1 VQQNFRFYIGDVMDC
16 KCIVKVCKSLDDEN
30 PIMLT
35 MTPTYSN
42 NALTPYSLASIIK
55 LVLLKT
61 QTSSKSK
68 VAQFLI
74 DNFGFS
80 RISNV
85 SHLKIVYE
93 YKLVL
98 ANDMYWALLVKKHL
112 KNGTIKTFPT
122 FLIGKDT
129 PQEEFEQLKNV

>member
-16 KCIVKVCKSLDDEN
+16 KCILKVCKSLDDEN

-35 MTPTYSN
+35 MTPTYYN

-55 LVLLKT
+55 LALLKI
-61 QTSSKSK
+61 QSSSKSK

-85 SHLKIVYE
+85 SRLKIIYE

-98 ANDMYWALLVKKHL
+98 ANDMYWALLVKKRL
-112 KNGTIKTFPT
+112 KNGTIKTLPT
-122 FLIGKDT
+122 FLIGQDT
-129 PQEEFEQLKNV
+129 PQEEFEQLKDV

>member
-1 VQQNFRFYIGDVMDC
+1 MDC
-16 KCIVKVCKSLDDEN
+16 RCVLKICKTLDDEN

-35 MTPTYSN
+35 MAPAYSN

-55 LVLLKT
+55 IAILRT
-61 QTSSKSK
+61 QSLSKSR

-80 RISNV
+80 RVPNSI
-85 SHLKIVYE
+85 HLKIVYE

-98 ANDMYWALLVKKHL
+98 ANDMYWALLVRKRL
-112 KNGTIKTFPT
+112 KNGTIKAFPT
-122 FLIGKDT
+122 FLIGKDI
-129 PQEEFEQLKNV
+129 PQEEFEQLKDI

>member
-1 VQQNFRFYIGDVMDC
+1 VQQNFSFYIGDVVDC
-16 KCIVKVCKSLDDEN
+16 KCILKVCKSLDDEN

-42 NALTPYSLASIIK
+42 NTLTPYSLASIIK
-55 LVLLKT
+55 LALLRT
-61 QTSSKSK
+61 QTLSKSK

>member
-1 VQQNFRFYIGDVMDC
+1 MDC
-16 KCIVKVCKSLDDEN
+16 KCILKVCKSLDDEN

-35 MTPTYSN
+35 MTPTYYN

-55 LVLLKT
+55 LALLKI
-61 QTSSKSK
+61 QSSSKSK

-85 SHLKIVYE
+85 SRLKIIYE

-98 ANDMYWALLVKKHL
+98 ANDMYWALLVKKRL
-112 KNGTIKTFPT
+112 KNGTIKTLPT
-122 FLIGKDT
+122 FLIGQDT
-129 PQEEFEQLKNV
+129 PQEEFEQLKDV

>member
-1 VQQNFRFYIGDVMDC
+1 MDC
-16 KCIVKVCKSLDDEN
+16 KCVLKVCKALDDEN

-35 MTPTYSN
+35 MVPAYSN
-42 NALTPYSLASIIK
+42 NALTPYSLASMIK
-55 LVLLKT
+55 IALLRT

-74 DNFGFS
+74 DNFKFS
-80 RISNV
+80 RISNI

-122 FLIGKDT
+122 FLIGKDI
-129 PQEEFEQLKNV
+129 PQEDLNELKDM

>member
-1 VQQNFRFYIGDVMDC
+1 MDC

>member
-1 VQQNFRFYIGDVMDC
+1 MDC

-98 ANDMYWALLVKKHL
+98 ANDMYWALLVKKRL

-122 FLIGKDT
+122 FLIGQDT
-129 PQEEFEQLKNV
+129 LQEEFEQLKDA

>member
-1 VQQNFRFYIGDVMDC
+1 MQQNFRFYIGDVMDC

>member
-1 VQQNFRFYIGDVMDC
+1 MDC
-16 KCIVKVCKSLDDEN
+16 KCILKVCKSLDDEN

-55 LVLLKT
+55 LALLRT

-74 DNFGFS
+74 DNFSFS
-80 RISNV
+80 RVSNISR
-85 SHLKIVYE
+85 LKILYE

-98 ANDMYWALLVKKHL
+98 ANDMYWALLVKKRL

-122 FLIGKDT
+122 FLIGQDT
-129 PQEEFEQLKNV
+129 PQEEFEQLKDV

>member
-1 VQQNFRFYIGDVMDC
+1 MDR
-16 KCIVKVCKSLDDEN
+16 KCILKVCKALDDEN

-35 MTPTYSN
+35 MVPAYSN
-42 NALTPYSLASIIK
+42 NALRPYSLAFMIK
-55 LVLLKT
+55 IALLRT
-61 QTSSKSK
+61 QSSSKSE

-74 DNFGFS
+74 DNFKFS
-80 RISNV
+80 RISNI
-85 SHLKIVYE
+85 SRLKIVYE

-98 ANDMYWALLVKKHL
+98 ANDMYWALLVRKRL

-129 PQEEFEQLKNV
+129 QQDEFEQLKDI